1 METLRKYN
9 EMALLTGLALILF
22 VIEMQVPPLVSLPGV
37 KMGLANVVTVYAV
50 YRFRAEEA
58 VLILLARILLT
69 AFFAG
74 QAAAFLYSLC
84 GGLFCITGMLLLKR
98 LIPARRLWLSSVCG
112 AVLHN
117 GGQVAAAAVMTGTS
131 AVLAYFPVLAA
142 AGCAAGL
149 FTGLCAQQA
158 LSHPALRRGCKGMES
173 RPNKLKKIDLID

>member
-58 VLILLARILLT
+58 VLILLARILLA

-98 LIPARRLWLSSVCG
+98 LIPARRGFLRASARSRRSVIRLSAG
-112 AVLHN
+112 
-117 GGQVAAAAVMTGTS
+117 
-131 AVLAYFPVLAA
+131 A
-142 AGCAAGL
+142 AGEWKAG
-149 FTGLCAQQA
+149 QI
-158 LSHPALRRGCKGMES
+158 
-173 RPNKLKKIDLID
+173 N

>member
-58 VLILLARILLT
+58 VLILLARILLA

-84 GGLFCITGMLLLKR
+84 GGLFCITSLEAADPG
-98 LIPARRLWLSSVCG
+98 
-112 AVLHN
+112 
-117 GGQVAAAAVMTGTS
+117 AAAV
-131 AVLAYFPVLAA
+131 AE
-142 AGCAAGL
+142 
-149 FTGLCAQQA
+149 QR
-158 LSHPALRRGCKGMES
+158 LRRGAPQWRTGGGRGCDDRYIGGACLFS
-173 RPNKLKKIDLID
+173 RAGGGRLRGGAFYGSLRAAGARPSGSPPGLQGNGRQPNKLKKIDLID